1 MYFISCYLHS
11 YHSIIF
17 ILCTSLLLFIFVPKV
32 QFHRNKNKAKLGGA
46 ITKSMKNP
54 NPSLKMSSNLTD
66 VSTSSEVS
74 STGGYSS
81 ARVSGGVKIYDTPAM
96 REETKKQNEKL
107 MKENAQ
113 LMLRVSELEGLLG
126 KAKATGGVN
135 EEVEKKTS
143 VTFNTEEKEEEEG
156 DSAV

>member
-1 MYFISCYLHS
+1 MKCLDIMYRVLYLMLYLHS

-17 ILCTSLLLFIFVPKV
+17 ILCSSLLLFIFMPKV

-46 ITKSMKNP
+46 ITKSMKNVP
-54 NPSLKMSSNLTD
+54 SSNPSLNKMSSNLTD
-66 VSTSSEVS
+66 VST
-74 STGGYSS
+74 
-81 ARVSGGVKIYDTPAM
+81 RVSGGVKIYDTPAM

-126 KAKATGGVN
+126 EAKATGGVN
-135 EEVEKKTS
+135 EEAEKRTF